1 MKDSQ
6 QPIYMDYHATTPVDE
21 RVLTAMLPYFGE
33 KYGNAAS
40 RTHSFGWDGEAAVD
54 RARAQ
59 VAKALGCR
67 RREIVFTSGATE
79 SINLALKGVACAIP
93 EKRHHFVSLE
103 TEHKATLDTLAELEK
118 AGHSVTLL
126 QVDRAGQMDLAQ
138 FEAALVPGTL
148 CVSVMHVNNETGVIH
163 PIHEMGEIARKHRV
177 LLHVDAAQGFTKL
190 PIDVNNSSID
200 LLSVSGHKIYGP
212 KGVGALFVRSH
223 DPKVRLAEQIHGG
236 GHESGQRSGTLNVPG
251 IVGLGAAAELACSLM
266 EEESARVAELR
277 DRLWTKLQN
286 EIPRITLNGSESH
299 RVFGNLNVTFHG
311 VEGESLM
318 LALRNVA
325 VSSGSACTSALVE
338 PSYVLRAMGIEIE
351 DSLASIRFGLGRMT
365 TAEDVDEVA
374 RRMVVSVQMLRGL

>member
-1 MKDSQ
+1 
-6 QPIYMDYHATTPVDE
+6 MDYHATTPVDE

>member
-1 MKDSQ
+1 
-6 QPIYMDYHATTPVDE
+6 MDYHATTPVDE

-277 DRLWTKLQN
+277 DRLWAKLQN